1 MKKWI
6 KGMAAAGIASAVLL
20 AGCGGETEEKG
31 QESSGG
37 NKEKTYKIGVTQIVE
52 HPSLDNAYKG
62 FQKALEDAGI
72 KADYDVQIAQGDQN
86 NNQTIANNFAGDKVD
101 LIFANSTPSATGA
114 LNATKDIPIVFTSV
128 TDPKA
133 AGLVKDPQ
141 NPGGNITGTTDLH
154 PEAIPK
160 TIEFMAKEFKGK
172 NVGVIYNAGE
182 QNSVAQ
188 VEEVKKVMEK
198 NGLKMV
204 PVTVSASSEVKQ
216 AAESLAG
223 KADMIYI
230 ITDNTVVS
238 ALESV
243 IQVANQKDIPLFV
256 AELDSVKRGGF
267 AAFGFEYYDI
277 GYEAGE
283 MAVKILKDGKKP
295 GDLPVQPP
303 QNLKLLINEKAAKE
317 MNIEIKDEWKNEA
330 EFVK

>member
-37 NKEKTYKIGVTQIVE
+37 NKEKTYKVGVTQIVE

-141 NPGGNITGTTDLH
+141 KPGGNITGTTDLH

-160 TIEFMAKEFKGK
+160 TIEFMAKEFDGK

-204 PVTVSASSEVKQ
+204 PVTVSTSSEVKQ

-283 MAVKILKDGKKP
+283 MAAKILKDGEKP

-317 MNIEIKDEWKNEA
+317 MNIKIKDEWKNEA